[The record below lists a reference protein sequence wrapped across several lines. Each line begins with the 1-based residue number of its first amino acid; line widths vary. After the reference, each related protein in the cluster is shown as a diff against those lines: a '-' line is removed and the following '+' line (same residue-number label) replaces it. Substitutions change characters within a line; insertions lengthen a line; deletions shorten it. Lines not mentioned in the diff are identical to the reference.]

1 MSAIATAAAIAG
13 IAAAAYP
20 ILDSIAREK
29 NSKKAVK
36 LRNELNVIL
45 SQYNLKISDL
55 RNEIERRGLDYNKIV
70 ESLNTVSPAG
80 SAHKVREQAYSDKRA
95 KDAEQM
101 DQINKLQRQAD
112 LVTADYNKKSEDYDS
127 RGIIRTIIR

>member
-1 MSAIATAAAIAG
+1 MPAIATVAAVAG
-13 IAAAAYP
+13 IVAAAYP

-45 SQYNLKISDL
+45 SKYNLKISDL

-80 SAHKVREQAYSDKRA
+80 SAFKVREQAYSDKRA

-127 RGIIRTIIR
+127 RGFIRTIIK